1 MDNQFAYRQNSSTTC
16 LLIAMHIHIVDLLK
30 VNSHVFLISFDY
42 SKAFDTLA
50 HGPLVDKLSDL
61 PDLPE
66 SSLNRIID
74 YLSNRKHIIH
84 FQNEDSTPREINASI
99 VQGSVLGPTLFNVNS
114 CNLQPL
120 SDLNAYFKYAD
131 DGYLV
136 IPGGNF
142 ASIPLEIEH
151 HSKWADNFNLK
162 LNVSKTNEI
171 VFTNRNCPPVAP
183 TPGVQRVETMKALG
197 VIIDNKLKFQD
208 HINYVTANCSQTF
221 FALRT
226 LKHHGLSPDILR
238 SIFKSTIIPK
248 LLYAAPSFWGFL
260 TASATNQLQ
269 SVLNRAAKFN
279 YYNKSD
285 PDITHLVLRME
296 MDLFHKIQINS
307 DHILYYLLPE
317 KKNNKYN
324 LRNFMQFKLPCK
336 DDRKFINR
344 MLFRS
349 VRSQ

>member
-1 MDNQFAYRQNSSTTC
+1 MQQ
-16 LLIAMHIHIVDLLK
+16 
-30 VNSHVFLISFDY
+30 
-42 SKAFDTLA
+42 
-50 HGPLVDKLSDL
+50 KLSDL

-66 SSLNRIID
+66 STLNWIID
-74 YLSNRKHIIH
+74 YLANRKHITH
-84 FQNEDSTPREINASI
+84 FQNENSSPREINASI
-99 VQGSVLGPTLFNVNS
+99 VQGSVLGPTLFNINS
-114 CNLQPL
+114 SNLQPI
-120 SDLNAYFKYAD
+120 SNLNAYFKYAD

-142 ASIPLEIEH
+142 ASIPAEIEH
-151 HSKWADNFNLK
+151 HSKWAEKCNLK

-171 VFTNRNCPPVAP
+171 VFKNRNCPPIAP
-183 TPGVQRVETMKALG
+183 TPGVQRVESMKALG

-208 HINYVTANCSQTF
+208 HINYVIANCSQTF

-226 LKHHGLSPDILR
+226 LKHHGLAQDVLR
-238 SIFKSTIIPK
+238 SIFKATIIPK

-285 PDITHLVLRME
+285 PDITNLVLRME
-296 MDLFHKIQINS
+296 MDLFHKIQLNS
-307 DHILYYLLPE
+307 DHSLYYLLPE
-317 KKNNKYN
+317 KRNNQYI
-324 LRNFMQFKLPCK
+324 LRNPIKFKLPCK

-349 VRSQ
+349 IRS